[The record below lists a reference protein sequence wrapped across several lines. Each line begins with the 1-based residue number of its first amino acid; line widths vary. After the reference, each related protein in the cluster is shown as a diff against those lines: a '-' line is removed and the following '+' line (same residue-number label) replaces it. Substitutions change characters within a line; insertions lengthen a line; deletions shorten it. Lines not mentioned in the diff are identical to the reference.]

1 MTRTARRST
10 RLVDTMGGVDARHL
24 TSGLQVA
31 FHEVGLTYPTGT
43 VALQDVTLSVRTG
56 EVVAIVGPSGC
67 GKSTLLR
74 LAAGLE
80 STTTGSV
87 AVGSRSVGFIFQE
100 PTLLPWASV
109 RRNVALLTELSGGR
123 GTAGGP
129 GGRGVGG
136 RGGRVRKDRV
146 DAAIRA
152 VGLEAFADQLPNAL
166 SGGMRMRVSLARALA
181 LEPDVMLLDEPFGAL
196 DEMTR
201 QEMQLQL
208 LDLYDRE
215 RFTALFVTHSVSE
228 AVLIADRVVV
238 MSPRPGR
245 VEAVVDVDL
254 PRPRHPELRFDGSYI
269 DQVHHVS
276 DLLRGVA

>member
-24 TSGLQVA
+24 TAGLQVA
-31 FHEVGLTYPTGT
+31 FHDVGLTYPTGT

-80 STTTGSV
+80 STTAGSV

-109 RRNVALLTELSGGR
+109 RRNVGLLTELSGL
-123 GTAGGP
+123 P
-129 GGRGVGG
+129 GG
-136 RGGRVRKDRV
+136 VRKARV

-152 VGLEAFADQLPNAL
+152 VGLEAFADQLPRAL

-201 QEMQLQL
+201 HSMQMQL

-254 PRPRHPELRFDGSYI
+254 PRPRHADLRFDASYI
-269 DQVHHVS
+269 EQVHHVS